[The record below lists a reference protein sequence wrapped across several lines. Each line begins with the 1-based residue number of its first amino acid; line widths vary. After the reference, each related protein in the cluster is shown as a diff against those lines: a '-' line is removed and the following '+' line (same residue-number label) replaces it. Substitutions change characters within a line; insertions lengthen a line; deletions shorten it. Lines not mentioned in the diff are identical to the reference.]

1 MAIAAADKAAKR
13 KGGSMSKQRIGLIGL
28 GMAVAPHAASLKDLA
43 DRVDVLAYSPS
54 VARRDA
60 FKARFAL
67 PVTDR
72 LEAVIEDPA
81 IDAVILL
88 TPPDAR
94 LELVARIARAGKPVL
109 MEKPLERSLAA
120 AEEVVRLTET
130 AGVTAGVVFQ
140 HRFREA
146 ALALAQRLAAGDLGQ
161 LATVHLE
168 VPWWRPQAYYDEPGR
183 GTLARDGGGVL
194 ITQAIHSLDLML
206 SLTGP
211 AASVQAITGTS
222 ALHRME
228 TEDFVGAGLAFAN
241 GAMGGLMAT
250 TSFYP
255 GMTEKL
261 IIAGTEATAVL
272 EGGRL
277 QLHRHDG
284 TAETVGE
291 AGGTGGGA
299 DPMAFTHAW
308 HKAVITDF
316 LDAVDQG
323 KKPRVSARDAL
334 HVHRLIDA
342 LLRSAAEGRRVTIG

>member
-1 MAIAAADKAAKR
+1 
-13 KGGSMSKQRIGLIGL
+13 MSKQRIGLIGL
-28 GMAVAPHAASLKDLA
+28 GIAVAPHAASLKDLA
-43 DRVDVLAYSPS
+43 HRVDVLAFSPS
-54 VARRDA
+54 VARRNA

-67 PVTDR
+67 SVTDR

-94 LELVARIARAGKPVL
+94 LELVARIAKAGKPVL
-109 MEKPLERSLAA
+109 MEKPLERSLGA
-120 AEEVVRLTET
+120 AEEVVRITEA
-130 AGVTAGVVFQ
+130 AGITTGVVFQ

-146 ALALAQRLAAGDLGQ
+146 AEALAGRLASGALGQ

-168 VPWWRPQAYYDEPGR
+168 VPWWRPQSYYDEPGR

-194 ITQAIHSLDLML
+194 VTQAIHAMDLML

-211 AASVQAITGTS
+211 AANVQAIAGTS

-228 TEDFVGAGLAFAN
+228 TEDFVGAGLTFAN
-241 GAMGGLMAT
+241 GAMGALMAT

-255 GMTEKL
+255 GRTEKL
-261 IIAGTEATAVL
+261 IIAGTRATAVL
-272 EGGRL
+272 EGG
-277 QLHRHDG
+277 QLDLHAHDG
-284 TAETVGE
+284 RVETLGE
-291 AGGTGGGA
+291 AGGIGGGA
-299 DPMAFTHAW
+299 DPMAFSHTW

-316 LDAVDQG
+316 LDALDEG
-323 KKPRVSARDAL
+323 RKPRVAARDAL

-342 LLRSAAEGRRVTIG
+342 LLRSAAEGRRITIG